1 MSITRRAF
9 LGSSVGAVEL
19 GAARAVGA
27 GQRHRPIPM
36 PDVME
41 LKDLATPALV
51 VDVGLMEGNLR
62 AMQAFYADTAA
73 SLRPHAKTHKCPVIA
88 RRQIELG
95 AVGIAVAKI
104 SEAEVMVEG
113 GIDEV
118 LITSPIATRGKL
130 ARLLALA
137 GQNPN
142 LQMVTDRL
150 PHVRDLNDGAAA
162 VGITLKVVVDLNAGD
177 DRTGIVLGDAA
188 VTLARAV
195 AGSPSLELAGVQAY
209 AGRLQHVVGW
219 ENRRRQYVE
228 TMEQVMQTVAQM
240 RQIGLDVPVVTG
252 GGTGT
257 YDIDSEIEGM
267 TDTQVGSYIFMDDN
281 YRGVGGRSGP
291 VFDDFAPSLFV
302 LATAISQPVGG
313 KITIDAGYKAF
324 ATDKAPPELRDIQG
338 VTYRWGGDE
347 HGILELTDPSEPIVV
362 GDKVRLSIPHC
373 DPTVNLYDFLHA
385 VRDGEVTEVWPIAG
399 RGRSQ

>member
-1 MSITRRAF
+1 MGITRRTF
-9 LGSSVGAVEL
+9 LGSSIGAVGL
-19 GAARAVGA
+19 GAARAADA

-36 PDVME
+36 PQVMG
-41 LKDLATPALV
+41 LDDIATPALV
-51 VDVGLMEGNLR
+51 VDVGLMEANLR
-62 AMQAFYADTAA
+62 AMQTFYAATPV

-88 RRQIELG
+88 RRQLDLG

-113 GIDEV
+113 GIEEL

-137 GQNPN
+137 RENPN
-142 LQMVTDRL
+142 LQIVTDRL
-150 PHVRDLNDGAAA
+150 PNVRDLNDGATA
-162 VGITLKVVVDLNAGD
+162 VGITLNVVVDLNAGD
-177 DRTGIVLGDAA
+177 DRTGIALGDAA

-195 AGSPSLELAGVQAY
+195 AGSPSLALAGVQAY

-219 ENRRRQYVE
+219 EARRRQYVE
-228 TMEQVMQTVAQM
+228 TMEQVMETVAQM
-240 RQIGLDVPVVTG
+240 RQAGLDVPMVTG

-257 YDIDSEIEGM
+257 YDMDAEIEGM
-267 TDTQVGSYIFMDDN
+267 TDSQAGSYLFMDDN
-281 YRGVGGRSGP
+281 YREIGGRSGP
-291 VFDDFAPSLFV
+291 IFDDFAPSLFV
-302 LATAISQPVGG
+302 LATAISQPVDGR
-313 KITIDAGYKAF
+313 ITIDAGYKAF

-347 HGILELTDPSEPIVV
+347 HGILELTDPSKPIAV

-373 DPTVNLYDFLHA
+373 DPTVNLYDHLHVA
-385 VRDGEVTEVWPIAG
+385 RDGEVSELWPIAG